1 MAKRYKDDWR
11 PHTIAL
17 GDTERTTAWG
27 LWLTGP
33 HQALRL
39 SDMYPSKSEA
49 LSAAREAVGK
59 GWADHAVVRGL
70 HLGPCTVV
78 E

>member
-1 MAKRYKDDWR
+1 MTEMYKADWR
-11 PHTIAL
+11 VHTIVV
-17 GDTERTTAWG
+17 GDTDRTTAWG
-27 LWLTGP
+27 LWLTAP
-33 HQALRL
+33 HQALHL

-59 GWADHAVVRGL
+59 GWTDRAVVRGL
-70 HLGPCTVV
+70 HLGRCTVV